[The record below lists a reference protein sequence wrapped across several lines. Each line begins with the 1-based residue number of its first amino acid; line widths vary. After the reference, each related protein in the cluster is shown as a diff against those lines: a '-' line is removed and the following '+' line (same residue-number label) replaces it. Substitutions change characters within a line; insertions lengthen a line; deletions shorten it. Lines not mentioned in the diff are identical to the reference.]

1 LFVLSAVALLPPAFG
16 APDEAG
22 AVSEGSGGDAAALW
36 AADADAA
43 AAARRMVDLPAG
55 PRRDAALLDYLRR
68 GSRSDVKQLI
78 LYGPQGSGRQ
88 WSLPTAELEPV
99 LLELALADPSLRRLA
114 HRQLIVQYARDRD
127 ADCWP
132 LVRQAAD
139 SVETADSPR
148 GQYADLSTL
157 VSLLGT
163 LGPSD
168 GERSA
173 LRDDVE
179 RAVGPLLPALSES
192 PDFDVRY
199 LVAQLLGKLSP
210 PASVDLAVAMLRRES
225 LSDVKDR
232 LIGSLWALASQPLD
246 ARRRDSVRGAALAV
260 ARDAGEMKSHVREDA
275 VQLLVRLNDARLV
288 GDLVGLLHRD
298 GERDEDVRTDSNGR
312 CHSVDTFATEAL
324 SKLTG
329 RPQGFD
335 PAAPRPARAAAA
347 RRWIAWW
354 EAKDL

>member
-1 LFVLSAVALLPPAFG
+1 
-16 APDEAG
+16 
-22 AVSEGSGGDAAALW
+22 
-36 AADADAA
+36 
-43 AAARRMVDLPAG
+43 
-55 PRRDAALLDYLRR
+55 
-68 GSRSDVKQLI
+68 VKQVI
-78 LYGPQGSGRQ
+78 LYGPEGGGLL
-88 WSLPTAELEPV
+88 WSLPTADLEPA
-99 LLELALADPSLRRLA
+99 LLALALDDPPLRRLA
-114 HRQLIVQYARDRD
+114 HRQLIVQYARDPD

-139 SVETADSPR
+139 SLETANSPA

-163 LGPSD
+163 LGPPD
-168 GERSA
+168 GEQSP

-192 PDFDVRY
+192 PDFNVRY

-210 PASVDLAVAMLRRES
+210 AASVDFAVAMLRRES

-232 LIGSLWALASQPLD
+232 LIGSLWVLASQPLD
-246 ARRRDSVRGAALAV
+246 ARRREAVRGVALAV
-260 ARDAGEMKSHVREDA
+260 ARDAAEMKAHVCEDA
-275 VQLLVRLNDARLV
+275 VQLLVRLNDGRLV
-288 GDLVGLLHRD
+288 GDLVGLLHAD

-312 CHSVDTFATEAL
+312 WHSIDTFAIEAL

-347 RRWIAWW
+347 RRWIRWW
-354 EAKDL
+354 EGRDL